1 MFSLFRKY
9 LRGLV
14 WVGFFSPQLSL
25 RCSRVL
31 RVLLIFDF
39 LIFLLFSSSLAACIH
54 TYQARNARYLNLAVF
69 IVLCVC
75 LSNLT
80 TSYLYSLVSS
90 TIRKKRRE
98 RGEGGRPGVIRKWKG
113 RTTGLG
119 GRWELSSRDT

>member
-1 MFSLFRKY
+1 MH
-9 LRGLV
+9 
-14 WVGFFSPQLSL
+14 
-25 RCSRVL
+25 
-31 RVLLIFDF
+31 
-39 LIFLLFSSSLAACIH
+39 ACIH

-98 RGEGGRPGVIRKWKG
+98 RGEGGLHTLEVG
-113 RTTGLG
+113 R
-119 GRWELSSRDT
+119 GRMRDGEIFGAQPAVFS